1 MMHRGMDGKDKVDW
15 TYIAR
20 ATEKLRTVC
29 IRPLSHTADCEEGS
43 SENNGLLHRE

>member
-1 MMHRGMDGKDKVDW
+1 MMPGYGWDGKDRR

-20 ATEKLRTVC
+20 ATQKLRTVC

-43 SENNGLLHRE
+43 SESNGLLHRG

>member
-1 MMHRGMDGKDKVDW
+1 MMPGYGWDGKDRR

-20 ATEKLRTVC
+20 ATQKLRTVC

-43 SENNGLLHRE
+43 SESNGLLHRE